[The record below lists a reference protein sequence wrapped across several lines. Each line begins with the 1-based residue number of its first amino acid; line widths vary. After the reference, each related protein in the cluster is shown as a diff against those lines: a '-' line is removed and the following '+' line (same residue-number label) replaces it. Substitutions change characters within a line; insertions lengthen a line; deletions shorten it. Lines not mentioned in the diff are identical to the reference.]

1 MTAGKVFLKRGREK
15 PLQRR
20 HPWIFSG
27 AVDKIPDFENGSVL
41 PVYSH
46 QGEFLAKAYFNKH
59 SQLFGRVLSFED
71 IPTEKILEKKIS
83 SALAQRQDL
92 RPWTNAF
99 RLING
104 EGDGLPGLI
113 VDHYAKVLVLQV
125 HTLGIE
131 KLKPLIL
138 PLLKKAIAPLGI
150 YEQSDLAVRRL
161 EGLDPVRHW
170 IEEGRAF
177 VEIEENGIKF
187 HVSIEKGQKTG
198 FFLDQREMR
207 KLIADLSKNKRVL
220 NCFSYTGGFSLY
232 ALRGGASKVT
242 SVDISKEAV
251 SMMQKNT
258 RMNNFSLEKH
268 EMRSEN
274 VFHFIRNNQESYDMV
289 ILDPPAFI
297 KKKEDKRSGLEA
309 YKKLNFQVI
318 SQLPENSLLLTCS
331 CSHFMDR
338 ELFQKTIFE
347 SALQAKKEVKIL
359 SRHRQALDHSTSLFH
374 LEGEYLKSFL
384 LSVC

>member
-27 AVDKIPDFENGSVL
+27 AVDKIPDFENGAVL

-83 SALAQRQDL
+83 SALAQRQNL
-92 RPWTNAF
+92 RPRTNAF

-150 YEQSDLAVRRL
+150 YEQSDLAVRKL
-161 EGLDPVRHW
+161 EGLDPMRHW
-170 IEEGRAF
+170 IEEGPAF

-274 VFHFIRNNQESYDMV
+274 VFHFIRNNQEAYDMV

-297 KKKEDKRSGLEA
+297 KKREDKRSGLEA
-309 YKKLNFQVI
+309 YKKLNFQVM

-338 ELFQKTIFE
+338 ELFQKIIFE

-359 SRHRQALDHSTSLFH
+359 SRHRQALDHPTSLFH

-384 LSVC
+384 LSLC